1 MDLVGKTLVN
11 ETGESY
17 IILKVI
23 NYKGIKCAYAMA
35 LTEDSGEKEKKIFQ
49 ISGKTLISIESK
61 KMVSDI
67 TQMLIDSN
75 DIKDTPRK
83 IKNNEEISDYL
94 KYLDDYYKTRVVTIM

>member
-1 MDLVGKTLVN
+1 MDLVGKTFVN
-11 ETGESY
+11 ETGENY

-35 LTEDSGEKEKKIFQ
+35 LTEDGSEGEKKIFQ
-49 ISGKTLISIESK
+49 ISEKTLISIESK

>member
-35 LTEDSGEKEKKIFQ
+35 LTEDGSEGEKKIFQ
-49 ISGKTLISIESK
+49 ITFL
-61 KMVSDI
+61 
-67 TQMLIDSN
+67 
-75 DIKDTPRK
+75 
-83 IKNNEEISDYL
+83 
-94 KYLDDYYKTRVVTIM
+94 